1 MKLIKT
7 LKAPVISTWWGSV
20 EITFV
25 SLNKRQRKYL
35 NNFVRRNKD
44 VMTKKTVLDLVVQE
58 LGETSKKLRS
68 QVMPYA
74 RLIINQILPILTDGR
89 YSEFEITEDL
99 KFKAHSTISPNPSTA
114 NTWPSLSASTSQR
127 TGPQFN

>member
-1 MKLIKT
+1 M
-7 LKAPVISTWWGSV
+7 
-20 EITFV
+20 
-25 SLNKRQRKYL
+25 
-35 NNFVRRNKD
+35 
-44 VMTKKTVLDLVVQE
+44 LDLVLQE

-99 KFKAHSTISPNPSTA
+99 KFKAHSNEAGGTRRGKSSAEARRISFS
-114 NTWPSLSASTSQR
+114 
-127 TGPQFN
+127 